1 MQRLNG
7 FLYFLSAFIATGAL
21 LLFAALPLR
30 LYHSVWEGYRIL
42 AVPASADIETYL
54 AAAERV
60 GVSGIVSE
68 LSVAARTSLLGA
80 NRYGTLPLTD
90 MSRYGRWFSD
100 TDGAFRYF
108 YIPYT
113 SLVQFVKLYLTLYR
127 EKVAFYLE
135 PALPYAPFRALLAAI
150 LFFYCIIGSRKKT
163 LFFAA
168 SVGFLCY
175 ALCVKSSLSLTTA
188 LLSILTAAYW
198 LEALD
203 NEVSIPWKQ
212 LKERIH
218 RNIFMLILP
227 AVPFVTA
234 VIDGLLPFGFFLL
247 ALLLS
252 ASALFSMHSFLQL
265 QELTRDQY
273 RQHPSLKVFVMHP
286 QSWSQFWNTRYAVTA
301 TVLSGGLL
309 LISALLPL
317 VLSPNRLTHTAGVL
331 TVPQPVSRPPLP
343 FTDAGFFTAR
353 SAQPAAALPDLTN
366 YIEDCWYI
374 AARPYLNVHDPLRP
388 LVPHDTITFDSFR
401 EDAAGKLV
409 REEKTLYTFDTDF
422 IIHTLQQRQLA
433 VLPLE
438 KMLIAQNG
446 FITAAHRTLR
456 LSTLGTFTAFFI
468 SLGTL
473 LFPCILIIIAKI
485 R

>member
-1 MQRLNG
+1 M
-7 FLYFLSAFIATGAL
+7 
-21 LLFAALPLR
+21 
-30 LYHSVWEGYRIL
+30 
-42 AVPASADIETYL
+42 
-54 AAAERV
+54 
-60 GVSGIVSE
+60 
-68 LSVAARTSLLGA
+68 
-80 NRYGTLPLTD
+80 
-90 MSRYGRWFSD
+90 
-100 TDGAFRYF
+100 
-108 YIPYT
+108 
-113 SLVQFVKLYLTLYR
+113 
-127 EKVAFYLE
+127 
-135 PALPYAPFRALLAAI
+135 
-150 LFFYCIIGSRKKT
+150 
-163 LFFAA
+163 
-168 SVGFLCY
+168 
-175 ALCVKSSLSLTTA
+175 
-188 LLSILTAAYW
+188 
-198 LEALD
+198 
-203 NEVSIPWKQ
+203 
-212 LKERIH
+212 
-218 RNIFMLILP
+218 
-227 AVPFVTA
+227 
-234 VIDGLLPFGFFLL
+234 
-247 ALLLS
+247 
-252 ASALFSMHSFLQL
+252 
-265 QELTRDQY
+265 
-273 RQHPSLKVFVMHP
+273 
-286 QSWSQFWNTRYAVTA
+286 
-301 TVLSGGLL
+301 
-309 LISALLPL
+309 
-317 VLSPNRLTHTAGVL
+317 LSPNRLTHTAGVL

-446 FITAAHRTLR
+446 FITAAHRPLR